1 MEARKKNHNRQKHES
16 KKGMAKKIH
25 HQLIR
30 SCVFFPEKKEDDY
43 VYVSDIMK
51 KTFSVFIFWKKRKE
65 ISIKDRL
72 IGGLLK

>member
-1 MEARKKNHNRQKHES
+1 MAEKTKNVRKKQEGKRRV
-16 KKGMAKKIH
+16 AKKIH

-30 SCVFFPEKKEDDY
+30 SCVFYPEKKDDDY
-43 VYVSDIMK
+43 VYVSDIMR